1 MFRHLDFRSY
11 FNFLRRNRL
20 YTAINLFGLGISL
33 MFVLLIADF
42 TLRQFT
48 TDDYH
53 SKADRIYAIGTE
65 RDVNSGYYLQKH
77 LRERYP
83 EIESTCA
90 VAGSGGVQ
98 PVEAGQRKYSAT
110 ILFADST
117 FFRFFDFPLLKGDG
131 AEALGARDNVVLSES
146 FARKVFAGFDPVGQT
161 IRFTDE
167 EKSYVVSGVVRDID
181 RSIFPN
187 SDILMRAERL
197 CDINPANDE
206 RMSNCGAVTT
216 FLLAKPGADLGA
228 KIPDMVSYFKEIYWP
243 YRGNVVGQVTL
254 TPLREVYF
262 SPLNTSYT
270 MHRGSWP
277 FVMILFG
284 VGAVILVFAV
294 MNYVNLTVAQ
304 TGFRAKEMAARRLMG
319 ATRGGIVCKL
329 ILESTLLCAAAL
341 VVALFLAVAAE
352 PCAERLLESKLD
364 LLGDLTP
371 LTALCCLLFTL
382 LLGLVA
388 GIVPAWMVARCKPI
402 DIVRGQFRSRSK
414 MHSGKVLITLQNA
427 ITICLVATTL
437 VMGQQIRH
445 LISAPLGYHTK
456 DILDISTD
464 IFDSYARI
472 RAFREE
478 LQRLPCVEAVAMSC
492 GTPHDRGNNNTVQR
506 GPDEMVSV
514 QTFIADSVYFR
525 ILGLERLHDNR
536 ETDPDDAWFVNQH
549 TLRVLDIDESTPE
562 VKLGEDYSWG
572 IHVAGVYRDFQVG
585 SALDAPTAVLL
596 RDIGDFDRWWTPTGF
611 VGKLPLELAG
621 QNHGRP
627 CRSIPRHPG
636 DVRTGDR
643 RGCVRRRAIHRAA
656 DRGGLRRTAARA
668 GNRRNLHAHRP
679 AHLDARAGG
688 HVHLLHPAEATGDRR
703 AQGVRLHAGRGAAAS
718 DEQFHA
724 AGRCGFRCGVPR
736 DLVPDESLAGRIH
749 HPHFAF
755 ASRLPRCRIVRGG
768 RGSCGGGFPELARRR
783 CQPRRSDQELRTS
796 GETGTEKGIND

>member
-1 MFRHLDFRSY
+1 MSRYLDFRSY
-11 FNFLRRNRL
+11 SNFLGRNRL

-65 RDVNSGYYLQKH
+65 RDINSGYYLQKH

-98 PVEAGQRKYSAT
+98 AVEAGQRKFSAT
-110 ILFADST
+110 ILFVDST
-117 FFRFFDFPLLKGDG
+117 FFRFFDFPLMKGDR

-146 FARKVFAGFDPVGQT
+146 FARKVFADFDPVGQT
-161 IRFTDE
+161 IHFPDE

-216 FLLAKPGADLGA
+216 FLMAKPGADLGT

-243 YRGNVVGQVTL
+243 YRGNVVGEVSL
-254 TPLREVYF
+254 TPLHEVYF
-262 SPLNTSYT
+262 SPLNTNYT
-270 MHRGSWP
+270 LHRGSWP

-329 ILESTLLCAAAL
+329 ILESTLFCAAAFA
-341 VVALFLAVAAE
+341 VALFLAVAVE
-352 PCAERLLESKLD
+352 PYAERVLESKLD
-364 LLGDLTP
+364 ILGDVTP
-371 LTALCCLLFTL
+371 LTAFCYLLFTL
-382 LLGLVA
+382 LLGVVS
-388 GIVPAWMVARCKPI
+388 GIVPALRVARCQPI
-402 DIVRGQFRSRSK
+402 DIVRGQFRFRSK
-414 MHSGKVLITLQNA
+414 MRYGKVLITLQNA
-427 ITICLVATTL
+427 ITICLVATSL
-437 VMGQQIRH
+437 VIGLQIRH

-464 IFDSYARI
+464 IFDSYAEI
-472 RAFREE
+472 RVFREE
-478 LQRLPCVEAVAMSC
+478 LGRLPCVEAVAMSC

-506 GPDEMVSV
+506 GPDEMVSF
-514 QTFIADSVYFR
+514 QTFIGDSVYFR
-525 ILGLERLHDNR
+525 ILGLERLHDNC
-536 ETDPDDAWFVNQH
+536 ETDPDDEWFVDQY

-596 RDIGDFDRWWTPTGF
+596 RDVGDFDKWWVPTRGF
-611 VGKLPLELAG
+611 E
-621 QNHGRP
+621 GRYP
-627 CRSIPRHPG
+627 WNLLVKITGDPAEAYRAIRETFERVTDG
-636 DVRTGDR
+636 DVFSNVQYIEQQIEEDYAEQRRVLTIVGIFTLIALLISALGLVAMSTYYIQQKQQEIAVRKVFGSTRGEVLRRLTGSFMR
-643 RGCVRRRAIHRAA
+643 LIGAAFAVACPVTWYLMSRWLEEHAIRISLSPLVFLVAGLFVAAVALAAVVFQSWRAA
-656 DRGGLRRTAARA
+656 DA
-668 GNRRNLHAHRP
+668 NP
-679 AHLDARAGG
+679 
-688 HVHLLHPAEATGDRR
+688 V
-703 AQGVRLHAGRGAAAS
+703 GAIKS
-718 DEQFHA
+718 
-724 AGRCGFRCGVPR
+724 
-736 DLVPDESLAGRIH
+736 
-749 HPHFAF
+749 
-755 ASRLPRCRIVRGG
+755 
-768 RGSCGGGFPELARRR
+768 
-783 CQPRRSDQELRTS
+783 
-796 GETGTEKGIND
+796 